1 MSTRERSGFAVGTT
15 ATAGILLI
23 TVGLF
28 HIMQAFVE
36 LFTKAFYGSATIG
49 VNWAFR
55 FNVGTWGW
63 LHLLGGIIVL
73 GAGFGL
79 FTGSVISRTVAV
91 IIAVISIVLSFMWL
105 PYYPFWS
112 MIIIAFDVIVI
123 WALTMHGR
131 DITE

>member
-1 MSTRERSGFAVGTT
+1 MTTRERSGFAVGTT

-36 LFTKAFYGSATIG
+36 LFTKAFYGAATIG